1 MATGAADGFLR
12 PIYEGSISGYDHSVE
27 RRPYHR
33 KCGCTLHSK
42 SKKKSCVNK
51 SPICSSK
58 IAYPL
63 RRAWSEGNLA
73 LSASTYSS
81 PSPSASPLGG
91 VKSRRS
97 YVDLQ
102 TQFDD
107 SLLGGVKSRRSYV
120 DLQTQF
126 DDKIC
131 GLFEVN
137 QSF

>member
-12 PIYEGSISGYDHSVE
+12 PIYEGSISGHDHSVE

-42 SKKKSCVNK
+42 SRKISCVHK
-51 SPICSSK
+51 SPISNSRVR
-58 IAYPL
+58 YPL
-63 RRAWSEGNLA
+63 RRVWSEGNLA
-73 LSASTYSS
+73 LSASAYSSHS
-81 PSPSASPLGG
+81 PSPSTSPASLGG

-97 YVDLQ
+97 YVDLEN
-102 TQFDD
+102 D
-107 SLLGGVKSRRSYV
+107 VH
-120 DLQTQF
+120 LQNQF

-131 GLFEVN
+131 GLFEIN